1 MKSDREKTQKYPLAH
16 HSSKYSFLM
25 SIENHILDKMAQ
37 VPSKH
42 SLCSYEDESLSDVSS
57 PEGEKAIPFLR
68 YVLLIGVFVVRK
80 MKQ

>member
-1 MKSDREKTQKYPLAH
+1 
-16 HSSKYSFLM
+16 M

-37 VPSKH
+37 VPSKN

-68 YVLLIGVFVVRK
+68 YVLLIGVLVVRK